1 MRGEPQAKAV
11 KRFRPM
17 PPTPKFDAGAFAKQT
32 FIAVGITSA
41 VVLLFLLIAAAPD
54 VPLLVFAGIL
64 VAVLLRS
71 LSQWVKLYTP
81 LSEGWS
87 LAAVIF
93 LLIGVVGLIGWSLA
107 PEISRQ
113 VDQLIQNLPQMIN
126 QFNQRLARFE
136 WGERLLAR
144 TPEAAEQMMR
154 PSGLV
159 SRLAGLF
166 STTLGILASLVIVLF
181 IGIHMA
187 IDPASYRNGVI
198 RLFPF
203 NRRER
208 IREVLDQ
215 VGESLRWWLI
225 ARVIAMIVI
234 GLLITSG
241 LLFLDVQPALAL
253 GFLAGVL
260 NFIPYI
266 GPFLSLFPPLL
277 IALGQ
282 GPEKLLYVALLYM
295 VVQWIDNYFVTPVV
309 EKRAVLLPPAL
320 TVTIQLLLG
329 ILIGALG
336 MMLASPLT
344 ASFMVIIKMLYV
356 EDALGDSAEQ
366 V

>member
-1 MRGEPQAKAV
+1 MGQIV
-11 KRFRPM
+11 H
-17 PPTPKFDAGAFAKQT
+17 
-32 FIAVGITSA
+32 
-41 VVLLFLLIAAAPD
+41 
-54 VPLLVFAGIL
+54 
-64 VAVLLRS
+64 
-71 LSQWVKLYTP
+71 P

-126 QFNQRLARFE
+126 QLNQRLARFE

-234 GLLITSG
+234 GLLSTFG

-253 GFLAGVL
+253 GFLAGAL

-266 GPFLSLFPPLL
+266 GPFLSLFPPC
-277 IALGQ
+277 
-282 GPEKLLYVALLYM
+282 
-295 VVQWIDNYFVTPVV
+295 
-309 EKRAVLLPPAL
+309 
-320 TVTIQLLLG
+320 
-329 ILIGALG
+329 
-336 MMLASPLT
+336 
-344 ASFMVIIKMLYV
+344 
-356 EDALGDSAEQ
+356 
-366 V
+366 